1 MKNIYKKTPLMRAV
15 PGLFSPLHI
24 MADIL
29 EGGQAPVLYKFA
41 TTFLPNLGPG
51 ILNILL
57 DMEKH
62 SRKVIAFMK
71 PEERAGL
78 IKELEGI
85 TVEMRYVVKDK
96 GKAVLELP
104 INISPAEVLKN
115 AALNKAGSRYNN
127 EMQAEINKIFV
138 SFIEKE
144 IQRKMKA
151 VLEGFLKTLLA
162 RPRMPAML
170 KELLNRGWID
180 KEGRLAEGATI
191 QDLISGKY
199 ARVFKDVVP
208 QDLINE
214 ALIIKETMKTF
225 YEREGEDCQSS
236 VNEMLREKGILELTL
251 GEVAPAG

>member
-1 MKNIYKKTPLMRAV
+1 
-15 PGLFSPLHI
+15 
-24 MADIL
+24 
-29 EGGQAPVLYKFA
+29 
-41 TTFLPNLGPG
+41 
-51 ILNILL
+51 
-57 DMEKH
+57 
-62 SRKVIAFMK
+62 
-71 PEERAGL
+71 
-78 IKELEGI
+78 
-85 TVEMRYVVKDK
+85 VVKDK